1 MIPGCI
7 LDVKLLVAGY
17 REPVVGPLSFR
28 LMRGEILGL
37 TGPNGSGKST
47 VLGALIGR
55 ARIFSGSVERCGETS
70 AAVQSQQPVRLSEMP
85 ITGREFLRLTGA
97 NRQPPPPQL
106 APLLDERLDRL
117 SGGQFQLLHVWA
129 CLGSPADL
137 VLLDEPDNNMDP
149 KARATLI
156 EVLHDSRK
164 EGRGVLVVSH
174 EHDLVE
180 AVCTRLVEVAP

>member
-1 MIPGCI
+1 MNTNCL
-7 LDVKLLVAGY
+7 LDVNALVAGY
-17 REPVVGPLSFR
+17 TEPVVGPVSFR

-37 TGPNGSGKST
+37 AGPNGSGKST
-47 VLGALIGR
+47 VLRALIGR
-55 ARIFSGSVERCGETS
+55 ARVFSGTIVRCDGIRTT
-70 AAVQSQQPVRLSEMP
+70 VQSQQPVRLLEMP

-97 NRQPPPPQL
+97 DRVPPPAPL
-106 APLLDERLDRL
+106 APLLKHRLDRL

-137 VLLDEPDNNMDP
+137 VMLDEPDNNMDP
-149 KARATLI
+149 KARSTLI
-156 EVLHDSRK
+156 EVLHESRR